1 MSTPSATYSSEV
13 NDSVPAE
20 ESDDE
25 LLLRR
30 RKHQG
35 SKSPVEGLNLTA
47 MMDIMTIILVFL
59 IKQYESA
66 PQNITLND
74 DLTPPK
80 TSSDAEMVPGV
91 ALIISQSSIVVDTK
105 PIITLAAGKAPA
117 AEDWARVAK
126 ALADRRDQIKYLEA
140 RGGAK
145 FDGNVMVIA
154 DEDTPYEI
162 ISSALLQA
170 GREQYTKYRLILRAG
185 GKK

>member
-1 MSTPSATYSSEV
+1 MTPSATYSSEV
-13 NDSVPAE
+13 NDSVPSE

-30 RKHQG
+30 RKH
-35 SKSPVEGLNLTA
+35 KANTNPVEGLNLTA

-59 IKQYESA
+59 IKQYEAA

-80 TSSDAEMVPGV
+80 STSETEMVPGV
-91 ALIISQSSIVVDTK
+91 SLIISQTAIVVDNK
-105 PIITLAAGKAPA
+105 PIVSMAKDKAPT
-117 AEDWARVAK
+117 AEEWAKVAK
-126 ALADRRDQIKYLEA
+126 ALADRRDQIIYIGD

-154 DEDTPYEI
+154 DENTPYEVV
-162 ISSALLQA
+162 STALLQA
-170 GREQYTKYRLILRAG
+170 GREQYTKYRLVLRAG

>member
-1 MSTPSATYSSEV
+1 MTPSATYSSEV
-13 NDSVPAE
+13 NDSVPSE

-30 RKHQG
+30 RKHRKHG
-35 SKSPVEGLNLTA
+35 EAIEGLNLTA

-59 IKQYESA
+59 IKQYEAA

-80 TSSDAEMVPGV
+80 TTSEAEMVPGV
-91 ALIISQSSIVVDTK
+91 ALLISETAIVVDTK
-105 PIITLAAGKAPA
+105 PIVVMEKGKAPT
-117 AEDWARVAK
+117 AEEWARVAK
-126 ALADRRDQIKYLEA
+126 ALADRRDQIKYIEE

-154 DEDTPYEI
+154 DENTPYEI

-170 GREQYTKYRLILRAG
+170 GREQYTKYRLILQAG

>member
-1 MSTPSATYSSEV
+1 MTPSATHSSEI
-13 NDSVPAE
+13 NDSVPSE

-25 LLLRR
+25 ILLRR
-30 RKHQG
+30 RKHKG
-35 SKSPVEGLNLTA
+35 PGNPVEGLNLTA

-59 IKQYESA
+59 IKQYEAA

-80 TSSDAEMVPGV
+80 SSSEAEMVPGV
-91 ALIISQSSIVVDTK
+91 SLIISQTAIVVDSKAVVAMTG
-105 PIITLAAGKAPA
+105 GKSPT
-117 AEDWARVAK
+117 AEEWAKVAK
-126 ALADRRDQIKYLEA
+126 ALADRRDQIKYLGE

-154 DEDTPYEI
+154 DENTPYEI